1 MDSSSPAAAAIV
13 RPRRRTA
20 IYWVTAA
27 CAAALIAVPAW
38 MLVANPAVLGGH
50 PLLPGLLIA
59 AAVVGMAWAVLLWRS
74 RDAPCP
80 RRLPRAIGA
89 WAGRI
94 AVLAL
99 VAALAWL
106 NPFAYQPG
114 AAAEAGPKSDLI
126 VTETNTT
133 ITMTPDGGR
142 APSGGLV
149 FYPGARV
156 DARAYQDILAPAV
169 GAGFRVVILK
179 EPLGLSLLDANQ
191 ARGAMDANPD
201 ITTWAV
207 GGHSLG
213 GVAASSFAQD
223 NPDVSGLVLYASY
236 PLDSLRGRTGLQVL
250 SVSGTKDGLS
260 TPAKIDASL
269 ELLPADAGFT
279 AIQGGVHA
287 FFGDYGAQP
296 GDGEPGISRDEA
308 QEQIAAATVTFLDR
322 LQRG

>member
-1 MDSSSPAAAAIV
+1 VIFWISAV
-13 RPRRRTA
+13 
-20 IYWVTAA
+20 

-59 AAVVGMAWAVLLWRS
+59 AAVVGVAWAVLLWHR
-74 RDAPCP
+74 RDRPRP

-89 WAGRI
+89 WAGRT
-94 AVLAL
+94 AVLGL

-126 VTETNTT
+126 VTETTTT

-142 APSGGLV
+142 APTKGLV

-169 GAGFRVVILK
+169 GAGVRVVILK
-179 EPLGLSLLDANQ
+179 EPLGLSLLDVNQ
-191 ARGAMDANPD
+191 ARSAMADNPD

-223 NPDVSGLVLYASY
+223 NTDVKGLVLYASY
-236 PLDSLRGRTGLQVL
+236 PLDSLRGRSGLQVL

-269 ELLPADAGFT
+269 ELLPADAEF
-279 AIQGGVHA
+279 AAVQGGVHA

-296 GDGEPGISRDEA
+296 GDGDPGISREVA
-308 QEQIAAATVTFLDR
+308 QEQIAAATVDFLGQ
-322 LQRG
+322 L

>member
-1 MDSSSPAAAAIV
+1 MDSSSAAATATV

-20 IYWVTAA
+20 LYWASAA
-27 CAAALIAVPAW
+27 CVAALIAVPAW
-38 MLVANPAVLGGH
+38 MLAANPAVLGGH

-59 AAVVGMAWAVLLWRS
+59 AAVVGLSWAVLLWRR
-74 RDAPCP
+74 RDTPRP

-89 WAGRI
+89 WAGRA

-126 VTETNTT
+126 VTETTT
-133 ITMTPDGGR
+133 SITMTPDGGR
-142 APSGGLV
+142 APTKGLV

-169 GAGFRVVILK
+169 GAGIRVVILK
-179 EPLGLSLLDANQ
+179 EPLGLSLLEANQ
-191 ARGAMDANPD
+191 ARSAIEDNPD

-213 GVAASSFAQD
+213 GVAASSFTQD
-223 NPDVSGLVLYASY
+223 NADVKGLVLYASY
-236 PLDSLRGRTGLQVL
+236 PLDSLRERSGLKVL

-260 TPAKIDASL
+260 TPAKIDASTG
-269 ELLPADAGFT
+269 LLPADTEFT
-279 AIQGGVHA
+279 AVQGGVHA
-287 FFGDYGAQP
+287 YFGDYGAQP
-296 GDGEPGISRDEA
+296 GDGEPGISREDA
-308 QEQIAAATVTFLDR
+308 QEQIAAATVTFLGR
-322 LQRG
+322 L

>member
-1 MDSSSPAAAAIV
+1 MDTSSAPVAATAQ
-13 RPRRRTA
+13 RPRRQTPL
-20 IYWVTAA
+20 YWVSAV
-27 CAAALIAVPAW
+27 CAAALILVPVW

-59 AAVVGMAWAVLLWRS
+59 AAVVGLSWAVLLWRR
-74 RDAPCP
+74 RDTPRP

-89 WAGRI
+89 WAGLI

-126 VTETNTT
+126 VTETNTS

-142 APSGGLV
+142 APTKGLV

-169 GAGFRVVILK
+169 GAGYRVVILK
-179 EPLGLSLLDANQ
+179 EPLGLSLLDPDQ
-191 ARGAMDANPD
+191 ARGAITENPD

-223 NPDVSGLVLYASY
+223 NDDVSGLVLYASY
-236 PLDSLRGRTGLQVL
+236 PLDSLRDRAGLSVL
-250 SVSGTKDGLS
+250 SVSGTRDGLS
-260 TPAKIDASL
+260 TPAKIDASTAL
-269 ELLPADAGFT
+269 VPADTEFT
-279 AIQGGVHA
+279 AVQGGVHA
-287 FFGDYGAQP
+287 YFGDYGPQP
-296 GDGEPGISRDEA
+296 GDGEPGISREDA
-308 QEQIAAATVTFLDR
+308 QEQIAAATVTFLGR
-322 LQRG
+322 L

>member
-1 MDSSSPAAAAIV
+1 MDSTSPAAAV
-13 RPRRRTA
+13 RARRPA
-20 IYWVTAA
+20 IYWTSVA
-27 CAAALIAVPAW
+27 CVAALMGVPAW
-38 MLVANPAVLGGH
+38 MLAANPAVLGGH

-59 AAVVGMAWAVLLWRS
+59 AAVAGVFWAVLLWR
-74 RDAPCP
+74 RRNTP
-80 RRLPRAIGA
+80 RPRTLPRAVGA
-89 WAGRI
+89 WSGRI

-106 NPFAYQPG
+106 NPFTYQPG
-114 AAAEAGPKSDLI
+114 AAAEAGPRSDLI
-126 VTETNTT
+126 VTEMNTT
-133 ITMTPDGGR
+133 ITMTPDGGP
-142 APSGGLV
+142 APTKGLV

-156 DARAYQDILAPAV
+156 DARAYQDVLAPAV
-169 GAGFRVVILK
+169 GAGYRVVILK

-191 ARGAMDANPD
+191 ARSAMADNPD

-213 GVAASSFAQD
+213 GVAASSFAQG
-223 NPDVSGLVLYASY
+223 NTDVSGLVLYASY
-236 PLDSLRGRTGLQVL
+236 PLDSLRGRQGLGVL
-250 SVSGTKDGLS
+250 SVSGTEDGLS
-260 TPAKIDASL
+260 TPAKIDASAD
-269 ELLPADAGFT
+269 LLPADAEFT
-279 AIQGGVHA
+279 AVQGGVHA

>member
-1 MDSSSPAAAAIV
+1 MDSSFPAATAA
-13 RPRRRTA
+13 PARRRTA
-20 IYWVTAA
+20 IYWVSAA
-27 CAAALIAVPAW
+27 CTAALIAVPAW

-59 AAVVGMAWAVLLWRS
+59 AAVVGVAWAVLLWRR
-74 RDAPCP
+74 RDRP
-80 RRLPRAIGA
+80 RPLRLPRAIGA
-89 WAGRI
+89 WAGRT
-94 AVLAL
+94 AVLGL

-126 VTETNTT
+126 VTETTTT

-142 APSGGLV
+142 APTKGLV

-156 DARAYQDILAPAV
+156 DARAYQDILAPTV
-169 GAGFRVVILK
+169 GAGVRVVILK
-179 EPLGLSLLDANQ
+179 EPLGLSLLEANQ
-191 ARGAMDANPD
+191 ARSAMADNPD

-223 NPDVSGLVLYASY
+223 NADVKGLVLYASY
-236 PLDSLRGRTGLQVL
+236 PLDSLRERSGLTVL

-269 ELLPADAGFT
+269 ELLPADTEFT
-279 AIQGGVHA
+279 AVQGGVHA

-296 GDGEPGISRDEA
+296 GDGDPGISREAA
-308 QEQIAAATVTFLDR
+308 QEQITAATVTFLGQ
-322 LQRG
+322 L

>member
-1 MDSSSPAAAAIV
+1 MESSFPAATSAPA
-13 RPRRRTA
+13 RRRTA
-20 IYWVTAA
+20 IYWVSAA
-27 CAAALIAVPAW
+27 CTAALIAVPAW

-59 AAVVGMAWAVLLWRS
+59 AAVVGVAWAVLLWRR
-74 RDAPCP
+74 RDRP
-80 RRLPRAIGA
+80 RPLRLPRAIGA
-89 WAGRI
+89 WAGRT
-94 AVLAL
+94 AVLGL

-126 VTETNTT
+126 VTETTTT

-142 APSGGLV
+142 APTKGLV

-191 ARGAMDANPD
+191 ARSAMDANPD

-213 GVAASSFAQD
+213 GVAASSFVQD
-223 NPDVSGLVLYASY
+223 NRDVSGLVLYASY

-250 SVSGTKDGLS
+250 SVSGTRDGLS
-260 TPAKIDASL
+260 TPAKIDAST
-269 ELLPADAGFT
+269 ELLPTDAEFA

-296 GDGEPGISRDEA
+296 GDGEPGVSREAA
-308 QEQIAAATVTFLDR
+308 QEQMAAATVTFLGQ
-322 LQRG
+322 L